1 MKETDIVKT
10 RLKESARLKEKI
22 AVDADM
28 IVRAADA
35 ISSAFRAG
43 HKVLLFGN
51 GGSAADAQHIA
62 AELEGRFKKDRRP
75 LPAIALTTNTSS
87 LTAIGNDYDFDDVF
101 SRLVKA
107 HAREGDV
114 VIGISTSGSSE
125 NVLRAIKAANELNA
139 FSIALCGEG
148 GKLKSLA
155 DLALVVPSRDTP
167 RIQEVHITL
176 GHIIC
181 ELVEEKLFGGR

>member
-1 MKETDIVKT
+1 MKETDVVKT
-10 RLKESARLKEKI
+10 RLKESARLKEKMAI
-22 AVDADM
+22 DAEM
-28 IVRAADA
+28 IVRVADA

-101 SRLVKA
+101 SRLVRA

-114 VIGISTSGSSE
+114 VIGISTSGTSE
-125 NVLRAIKAANELNA
+125 NVVRAIKAANELNA

-155 DLALVVPSRDTP
+155 DLTLAVPSKDTP

-181 ELVEEKLFGGR
+181 ELVEEKLFGGK

>member
-1 MKETDIVKT
+1 MRDEELVRS
-10 RLKESARLKEKI
+10 RLKESAQVKQSMAAN
-22 AVDADM
+22 AVVVAK
-28 IVRAADA
+28 AAEA
-35 ISSAFRAG
+35 ICGALRAG

-101 SRLVKA
+101 ERLVRA

-114 VIGISTSGSSE
+114 IIGISTSGSSE
-125 NVLRAIKAANELNA
+125 NVIKGIKAANEINA

-148 GKLKSLA
+148 GKLKTIA
-155 DLALVVPSRDTP
+155 DLTIAVPSKETA
-167 RIQEVHITL
+167 RIQETHITL

-181 ELVEEKLFGGR
+181 ELVEEKLFG

>member
-1 MKETDIVKT
+1 MTAKNVVRT
-10 RLKESARLKEKI
+10 RLKESARLKEKM
-22 AVDADM
+22 AADAEM
-28 IVRAADA
+28 IVRVADA
-35 ISSAFRAG
+35 IAGSFRAG
-43 HKVLLFGN
+43 HRVFLFGN

-87 LTAIGNDYDFDDVF
+87 LTAIGNDYSFDDIF

-114 VIGISTSGSSE
+114 VIGISTSGTSE
-125 NVLRAIKAANELNA
+125 NVIRAIKAANEVNA
-139 FSIALCGEG
+139 ISIALCGEG
-148 GKLKSLA
+148 GRLKSLA
-155 DLALVVPSRDTP
+155 DLALAVPSRETA

-181 ELVEEKLFGGR
+181 ELVEEKLFGGK